1 MSTESQTVIVTGG
14 SGFIGT
20 LVCLSL
26 VAAGHYVINIDR
38 VKKEIPGVTQYP
50 FDLSNP
56 QVKGIIHLCRP
67 RSIIHLAADHEVNR
81 STHSPGVFYH
91 NNVSNTITL
100 LNYAVDTGV
109 ENFVFS
115 SSSSVYGNP
124 TLYPTPETYPVA
136 PQSPYARSKV
146 IIESMLEDY
155 RKAHGLNYS
164 VLRYFNAA
172 GAAPDLSHGYTQ
184 TPASH
189 LIPILA
195 KSIKQNSKVYVYG
208 TDYPT
213 LDGTAVRDY
222 THVADIADAHVLAMN
237 YLISGGYSETINLGA
252 GAGHSVLEVIDAFN
266 EVTGKQISFQLADRR
281 AGDVHTTCAD
291 NSKAE
296 RILGWVPKHNLEQ
309 IIEHAYKWET
319 KRK

>member
-56 QVKGIIHLCRP
+56 QVKGIFHLCRP
-67 RSIIHLAADHEVNR
+67 QTVIHLAADHEVGR
-81 STHSPGVFYH
+81 SIHSPEVFYH
-91 NNVSNTITL
+91 NNVTNTITV
-100 LNYAVDTGV
+100 LNYAAETYV

-115 SSSSVYGNP
+115 SSSSVYGNAAV
-124 TLYPTPETYPVA
+124 YPTPETHPVD

-146 IIESMLEDY
+146 IIESILEDY
-155 RKAHGLNYS
+155 RKAHQLKYT

-195 KSIKQNSKVYVYG
+195 KTIKQNSTFYIYG

-222 THVADIADAHVLAMN
+222 THVADIADAHILAMD
-237 YLISGGYSETINLGA
+237 YLTAGNSSGIFNLGA
-252 GAGHSVLEVIDAFN
+252 GAGYSVLEVIDAY
-266 EVTGKQISFQLADRR
+266 EQVTGKKISYQNADRR
-281 AGDVHTTCAD
+281 SGDVYATCAD
-291 NSKAE
+291 NTKAE
-296 RILGWVPKHNLEQ
+296 LLLGWKPKYNLEQ